1 MTGRHFLLPSPPAR
15 AFLSAHAVL
24 ILRLHGPDHRR
35 SHASIQRAQGC
46 PWPPA
51 TSTRIG
57 SHRSRRSIGP
67 QDLLVKTPKRS
78 HETSLRS
85 LPATV
90 AASRDSAD
98 TPEGASGHTQAT
110 RSPGLRHGEDRLEG
124 ASQRPYLL
132 SSSAAG
138 CTALRRPLVAKV
150 PERTSLPRYGA
161 CTRRPVKGFPPP
173 TNP

>member
-35 SHASIQRAQGC
+35 GHASIQRAQGC

-57 SHRSRRSIGP
+57 SRRPRRSTGP

-85 LPATV
+85 LPAAV

-98 TPEGASGHTQAT
+98 TPGKPVHQAT
-110 RSPGLRHGEDRLEG
+110 P
-124 ASQRPYLL
+124 RPR
-132 SSSAAG
+132 AARVSVMVKIG
-138 CTALRRPLVAKV
+138 SKAPANVRTFFPRPPQAAPLFAV
-150 PERTSLPRYGA
+150 SLLPRLRNAPRCQGMERA
-161 CTRRPVKGFPPP
+161 PAGR
-173 TNP
+173 